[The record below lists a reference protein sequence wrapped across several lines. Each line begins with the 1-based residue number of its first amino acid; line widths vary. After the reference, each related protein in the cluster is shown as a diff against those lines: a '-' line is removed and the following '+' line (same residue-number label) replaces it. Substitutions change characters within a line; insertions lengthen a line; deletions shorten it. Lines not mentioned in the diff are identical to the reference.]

1 MYRSRK
7 QERVAP
13 PAPWLAQN
21 RCLCGKSG
29 CCHDKKGDLKKGE
42 APPAVHE
49 VVRSAGQ
56 PLEAET
62 RAYLEPRFG
71 QDFSHIR
78 VHRDAAAAHSARAV
92 DAQAFA
98 QGNHLVF
105 GSGQY
110 DPKTDSGK
118 KLLAHEIA
126 HSLQQQKGSHGSE
139 HAAERDAEHAAKK
152 AARIDGGDAP
162 IQINEPS
169 GEKRIQRQPL
179 PNQNQNAGG
188 APPKDEGREKI
199 VNAAQK
205 TTGDPGQRA
214 TTLVNLIV
222 TRFYPEYVSKV
233 SGVAFDVK
241 EPGVRVDIKEA
252 SVGGKKT
259 QSATVI
265 VGKNFIDGISD
276 DTLRDRIEQLSLG
289 FSHLIPDKD
298 PAQPSAGIIWKI
310 VQDKFPQKA
319 MRIGSTLYDA
329 NLPMLLTEFKA
340 GSVEAAGTKK
350 SWGVPRMFYGK
361 AFAALPAGDQ
371 EARVHEELDK
381 IDKWKVETGNLT
393 ADDLKDSDI
402 TSRIRGLRNT
412 ALVDLKDK
420 VKAKTKDAKVDE
432 YVDSLMSVSTPLEE
446 GLQRQMDGTLTT
458 MVNGVAITVE
468 LDTVGNI
475 KGGETGGARMMSFDP
490 PNVPGY
496 DFDRHNIVSKFDG
509 YNPTITM
516 HIQTT
521 YETMGTRD
529 FTQGYGR
536 GTTQREKELGATS
549 LRYHEGGHGLD
560 FIRFV
565 KANAP
570 PPFTGQ
576 VGDTRVAFEQ
586 KKKDYVAA
594 RARYQADLTRFKN
607 EQGECQGVSMDDYRK
622 TPVKD
627 RVCPPPSKGAT
638 P

>member
-1 MYRSRK
+1 MHRARK
-7 QERVAP
+7 QERLAP
-13 PAPWLAQN
+13 PVTLFGQSKCA
-21 RCLCGKSG
+21 CGKSG

-42 APPAVHE
+42 VPVAVHE
-49 VVRSAGQ
+49 VVRGAGQ

-105 GSGQY
+105 GSGHY

-162 IQINEPS
+162 IKINEPS

-179 PNQNQNAGG
+179 PNQNRNAGG

-199 VNAAQK
+199 ITAAQK

-214 TTLVNLIV
+214 QTLVNLIV
-222 TRFYPEYVSKV
+222 TRYYPEYVRKV
-233 SGVAFDVK
+233 SGVTYDAK
-241 EPGVRVDIKEA
+241 ESSVRVDIKEVNA
-252 SVGGKKT
+252 GGKKT
-259 QSATVI
+259 QAATVI
-265 VGKNFIDGISD
+265 VGKNFVDGISD
-276 DTLRDRIEQLSLG
+276 DTLRDRIEELSIP
-289 FSHLIPDKD
+289 FSHLTPDKD
-298 PAQPSAGIIWKI
+298 PAQPAADIVFKI
-310 VQDKFPQKA
+310 VHDKFPEKA
-319 MRIGSTLYDA
+319 KRIGSTLYDA
-329 NLPMLLTEFKA
+329 NLPGLLTEFKA
-340 GSVEAAGTKK
+340 GSVEVSGTQK
-350 SWGVPRMFYGK
+350 SWGPARMFYGK
-361 AFAALPAGDQ
+361 AFAALPQSDQ

-381 IDKWKVETGNLT
+381 IDKWKVESGNLT
-393 ADDLKDSDI
+393 AEDLQDSDI
-402 TSRIRGLRNT
+402 TSRIRGLKNA

-446 GLQRQMDGTLTT
+446 GLQRQMDGTLSVT
-458 MVNGVAITVE
+458 VNGVAITVE
-468 LDTVGNI
+468 LDTVGNV
-475 KGGETGGARMMSFDP
+475 KGGETGGSQMLSF
-490 PNVPGY
+490 VPANIPAY
-496 DFDRHNIVSKFDG
+496 DYDAHNLVRKFAG

-521 YETMGTRD
+521 YESMGARD
-529 FTQGYGR
+529 YTQGYGR
-536 GTTQREKELGATS
+536 GTTQRDKELGATS
-549 LRYHEGGHGLD
+549 IRYHEGGHGLD
-560 FIRFV
+560 FVRFV
-565 KANAP
+565 KANP
-570 PPFTGQ
+570 PPQFTGA
-576 VGDTRVAFEQ
+576 VGDTRDVFEQ

-594 RARYQADLTRFKN
+594 RAKYQRDLVKFKN
-607 EQGECQGVSMDDYRK
+607 EQGECQGVSMDDYNK
-622 TPVKD
+622 TPAKD
-627 RVCPPPSKGAT
+627 HVCPPPVKGAN